1 MATGYFKLVIKPKRI
16 TGTSKMDYEATS
28 EQNSEVLLHYE
39 PTMTSFLQRRRVQTL
54 SESFDET
61 SLSVMTS
68 PPTAVQRQFSSVA
81 ETWNNEQIDD
91 FVRKLGFLE
100 AQSADVEQK
109 VKIFQQLNQVAR
121 LSGVSLLYSLWQL
134 ISIEHVITDI

>member
-1 MATGYFKLVIKPKRI
+1 MATGYFKLVIRPKRI
-16 TGTSKMDYEATS
+16 IGTSKMDYEATA

-39 PTMTSFLQRRRVQTL
+39 PTMTSFLHRRRVQTL

-61 SLSVMTS
+61 SLSMTS
-68 PPTAVQRQFSSVA
+68 PPAAVQRQFSSVA

-109 VKIFQQLNQVAR
+109 VKIFQQLNQV
-121 LSGVSLLYSLWQL
+121 G
-134 ISIEHVITDI
+134 IEWCV